1 MFCENCGNPMSDT
14 AKFCGKCGYK
24 VSDFTIPQPAQ
35 AEPPAPVAP
44 DNLDL
49 DATVEVA
56 PVVSESVQ
64 PAQLDLDA
72 TVVAMPTI
80 PAPVAEPA
88 QPVVPPVQQPVY
100 DYTPSYQNTYDPYQP
115 TYDPKP
121 KKKKHTGLIVAA
133 VLAVVVVV
141 GVLLW
146 IFVLSGNDLEGTSWI
161 SEEGIELVFID
172 DKNGYLDYG
181 DEGHMEF
188 TYTVDGSDLSMRYNG
203 QTMKVGFKIK
213 GDQLFLS
220 NDYGEEIVYYD
231 ASNAFECEYC
241 YETIVGKKYIGQ
253 LDGYSYA
260 FCEDCWEEVRN
271 WLD

>member
-35 AEPPAPVAP
+35 AEPPTPVSP
-44 DNLDL
+44 DN
-49 DATVEVA
+49 
-56 PVVSESVQ
+56 
-64 PAQLDLDA
+64 LDLDA
-72 TVVAMPTI
+72 TVVAMPAI
-80 PAPVAEPA
+80 PAPEAEPA
-88 QPVVPPVQQPVY
+88 QPAEPVVPSVQQPVY

-161 SEEGIELVFID
+161 SEEGIELVFTD

-213 GDQLFLS
+213 GDQLILS
-220 NDYGEEIVYYD
+220 NGYGEEIVYYD

-260 FCEDCWEEVRN
+260 FCEDCWEEVRY